1 MNYLYQSP
9 YPSHQELETFSEEF
23 AVPLVQIQNWF
34 KYQRNRDFYHDQK
47 AVKNYKVRFLCNFL
61 AKTNFSEKT

>member
-34 KYQRNRDFYHDQK
+34 KYQRRKNFFHHGQTNLTTSKVLIDF
-47 AVKNYKVRFLCNFL
+47 F
-61 AKTNFSEKT
+61 